1 MFHFVAFAK
10 FGKMERNALSHTEQ
24 IQGTTTVNVPIA
36 EQRFIDLCCFSLTS
50 NQNFGVKFTVGLLM
64 LTPGQRLRGLR
75 EEFGLTIRDVETASI
90 RIASKHQ
97 NDDFVIPL
105 SRLSDIETKGIVPS
119 IYRLYSMA
127 VIYRRDIR
135 DFLSWYG
142 VDINKIAADLSLCEP
157 PRSHRSEAIDPST
170 LVSIP
175 TRLDP
180 AFDPRRTTN
189 IGRMIEQWGTVPLA
203 FLQDFSADTAFT
215 YGYVGTED
223 FTMYPILLPGSFV
236 QIDESK
242 NEVVNGVWRSEYER
256 PIYFVETREG
266 YTCSWCA
273 IKRDQLILQPHP
285 LSPAPVRILQHPR
298 DAEVVGQVVGMA
310 MKLGD
315 WRPCKSSPEVR
326 VPAELC

>member
-1 MFHFVAFAK
+1 
-10 FGKMERNALSHTEQ
+10 
-24 IQGTTTVNVPIA
+24 
-36 EQRFIDLCCFSLTS
+36 
-50 NQNFGVKFTVGLLM
+50 M
-64 LTPGQRLRGLR
+64 LTPGQRLRALR

-90 RIASKHQ
+90 RIAAKHQ
-97 NDDFVIPL
+97 NDDFIIPL

-119 IYRLYSMA
+119 IFRLYSLA
-127 VIYRRDIR
+127 VIYRRDMR
-135 DFLSWYG
+135 EFLAWFG
-142 VDINKIAADLSLCEP
+142 VDLNGISSDLCLVEP
-157 PRSHRSEAIDPST
+157 PRSHRSEALDPAT
-170 LVSIP
+170 MVRVP
-175 TRLDP
+175 MKLDP
-180 AFDPRRTTN
+180 AFDGRKTTN

-203 FLQDFSADTAFT
+203 YLQDFTATEFS

-236 QIDESK
+236 QIDETK
-242 NEVVNGVWRSEYER
+242 NEVMNGVWRSEYER

-273 IKRDQLILQPHP
+273 LKKDQLILQPHP

-298 DAEVVGQVVGMA
+298 DAEVVGQVVGVA

-315 WRPCKSSPEVR
+315 WRPCKTVPEPK